1 MKVSDM
7 DYAAVCDK
15 LKGMDAIMEDL
26 PDDPPDAEAPRL
38 YCLWLLR
45 QHLAFLAR
53 SRDAIADTGG
63 DLSPPP
69 AATFRCHRRRPCKF
83 AVNVRILFN

>member
-26 PDDPPDAEAPRL
+26 PDDPPDA
-38 YCLWLLR
+38 
-45 QHLAFLAR
+45 
-53 SRDAIADTGG
+53 
-63 DLSPPP
+63 
-69 AATFRCHRRRPCKF
+69 
-83 AVNVRILFN
+83 